1 MTRRHHHHHHSHAA
15 LRDAGNYLAFV
26 GLASSNGPQSHAGGT
41 VATGR
46 ASHAEQVKG
55 AAPDEKEYPGPP
67 GWGLGVRP
75 TTSIRK
81 KLRWENLKDASD
93 MNDKHTEVQVLGL

>member
-81 KLRWENLKDASD
+81 KLR
-93 MNDKHTEVQVLGL
+93 